1 LRSHRCPVWNDLQNS
16 GRDNVMGLLQEK
28 MRQRLEAGQSAKEE
42 VKLLRA
48 KIRKELQRQK
58 AALSLIKK
66 VLNERDHLRARLL
79 TLAKEVQEDLP
90 STSLGREKILE
101 EQGEN
106 ADEAQLFR
114 EAVESCAIR
123 LNGVRK
129 VFNASN
135 LLDPLSDSRF
145 LSKTDQK
152 AIKVGPLDEL
162 VGFHPFNDD
171 LMLTGAG
178 KGYKVVD
185 LSEGKAVDC
194 KGLERVSVHCLSQYL
209 STEDDKL
216 GIVRGGVSKTLNGDS
231 VDIQTGAVKR
241 IFAWKGDSGITTV
254 QEHPTHNYVLFLDE
268 VHRLSVFSLPLEQVV
283 HSLDFAQDKFSWFS
297 LHPDGKLLALGNG
310 GKEVSFFDLVLG
322 QVVASLSSE
331 RVDFI
336 HSDQYQ
342 RCVLCGEWIPLG
354 LL

>member
-1 LRSHRCPVWNDLQNS
+1 MRSHRCPVWNDLQNS